1 MRLLSEYFFCYLYIL
16 CLTITIKPYLNQERS
31 KIYTVI
37 FLCIYALI
45 NFFITGD
52 YIIDFDNYLISNILV
67 ILCDFIMLCIYNN
80 ALCFYIL
87 FYTSCFFCVYSITIN
102 CFSYIFFLVNINIL
116 GTYTNY
122 GFRVFS
128 VFLYLIISYFLYK
141 MLERLKI
148 IPSEILIKENCI
160 VYNVINVITVFV
172 FLIFFGLHLIELNI
186 PFIVFI
192 FFTFVILWIT
202 LLYFLNRS
210 IVLQLDN
217 ENLSIANI
225 FDDNV
230 EIMIDSFR
238 NENEK
243 VMEVKHDIK
252 NHLQILKTMNNLY
265 DVKEYINDLYTDI
278 TDIKVFEPTTNI
290 QLIDIIFNLK
300 KNQYPSIRFSY
311 DVSVDY
317 ININEKHFSTI
328 LFNLIDNACQNI
340 DIAFPNVNIQII
352 KNDET
357 LLITVTNTTDRVLS
371 LNTQNTVG
379 HGYGLK
385 IIQYYA
391 EKYDGS
397 FFIKMENSIVISQ
410 VILKCNNKK

>member
-1 MRLLSEYFFCYLYIL
+1 
-16 CLTITIKPYLNQERS
+16 
-31 KIYTVI
+31 
-37 FLCIYALI
+37 
-45 NFFITGD
+45 
-52 YIIDFDNYLISNILV
+52 
-67 ILCDFIMLCIYNN
+67 
-80 ALCFYIL
+80 
-87 FYTSCFFCVYSITIN
+87 
-102 CFSYIFFLVNINIL
+102 
-116 GTYTNY
+116 
-122 GFRVFS
+122 
-128 VFLYLIISYFLYK
+128 

-148 IPSEILIKENCI
+148 IPSEILLKENCI

-371 LNTQNTVG
+371 LNTQKTVG

>member
-1 MRLLSEYFFCYLYIL
+1 M
-16 CLTITIKPYLNQERS
+16 
-31 KIYTVI
+31 
-37 FLCIYALI
+37 
-45 NFFITGD
+45 
-52 YIIDFDNYLISNILV
+52 
-67 ILCDFIMLCIYNN
+67 
-80 ALCFYIL
+80 
-87 FYTSCFFCVYSITIN
+87 
-102 CFSYIFFLVNINIL
+102 
-116 GTYTNY
+116 
-122 GFRVFS
+122 
-128 VFLYLIISYFLYK
+128 
-141 MLERLKI
+141 
-148 IPSEILIKENCI
+148 
-160 VYNVINVITVFV
+160 
-172 FLIFFGLHLIELNI
+172 
-186 PFIVFI
+186 
-192 FFTFVILWIT
+192 
-202 LLYFLNRS
+202 
-210 IVLQLDN
+210 
-217 ENLSIANI
+217 
-225 FDDNV
+225 
-230 EIMIDSFR
+230 
-238 NENEK
+238 
-243 VMEVKHDIK
+243 
-252 NHLQILKTMNNLY
+252 Y

-371 LNTQNTVG
+371 LNTQKTVG